1 MRQEEQRKI
10 LHLEQEFSL
19 TINKQ
24 LSELMEENV
33 CEIITINLYEDKT
46 LCTSQSTQN
55 MIDTVYPL
63 FLIVYQLHLKSFI
76 TNRQY
81 WC

>member
-19 TINKQ
+19 TINKI
-24 LSELMEENV
+24 LRELMEENV

-63 FLIVYQLHLKSFI
+63 FLIVYQLHLESFI
-76 TNRQY
+76 TNNQY